1 MSNKGLNSNEALQES
16 TATNSSV
23 TLSGIRRMKET
34 PDGLDIEDYTTDA
47 GKGQK
52 TKDPNSKHCIQ
63 AASRSARPPP
73 RGYTG
78 HVAVPHCSIHAAV
91 FMAVKS
97 DT

>member
-1 MSNKGLNSNEALQES
+1 MIA
-16 TATNSSV
+16 
-23 TLSGIRRMKET
+23 
-34 PDGLDIEDYTTDA
+34 LDIKDYTTDA
-47 GKGQK
+47 GNRQN
-52 TKDPNSKHCIQ
+52 TDDRISKHCIL

-78 HVAVPHCSIHAAV
+78 HVAVPHCSILAAA